1 MRILI
6 ADDHPIVRRGVRQ
19 IIEAEPGHVVAGEAS
34 CGEEVLKLAA
44 EVEWDLAVLD
54 YAMPGRSGL
63 ELLGDFRELFP
74 GKPVLI
80 LSMYEEELHAAPV
93 LGAGGAGFVS
103 KETAARDLVTAIRRV
118 AEGGRYVSESFAEA
132 LASGVSNQE
141 RQGPPH
147 EKLSDREYRVM
158 WLLASGA
165 QVNDI
170 ARELQLHPSTVSTYR
185 ARVLSKLGV
194 ENNAELVRYAIRQQ
208 LIG

>member
-19 IIEAEPGHVVAGEAS
+19 IIEAEPGCVVVGEAAN
-34 CGEEVLKLAA
+34 GEEALALAA
-44 EVEWDLAVLD
+44 ELQWDLAVLD
-54 YAMPGRSGL
+54 YAMPGRCGL
-63 ELLGDFRELFP
+63 ELLGDFRQRFP

-118 AEGGRYVSESFAEA
+118 AEGGRYVSESFAES
-132 LASGVSNQE
+132 LASGVNGD

-147 EKLSDREYRVM
+147 ERLSDREYKVM

-185 ARVLSKLGV
+185 SRVLSKLGV